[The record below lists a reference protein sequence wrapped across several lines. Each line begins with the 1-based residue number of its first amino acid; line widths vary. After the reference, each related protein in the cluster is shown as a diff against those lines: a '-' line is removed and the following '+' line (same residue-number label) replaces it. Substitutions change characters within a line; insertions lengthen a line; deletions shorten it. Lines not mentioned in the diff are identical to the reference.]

1 MEQFIVNIN
10 NINCVMT
17 IEGNEVLILP
27 FDRTD
32 SFNLYQHF
40 NKLKTNFKIHYEHPV
55 FKKSFVNVK
64 RIISWDIPLIK
75 LLIEYKIFCLEDDII
90 NSFEI
95 SGDQLDWFFNP
106 LEYYF
111 RIKTNN
117 GKMPEDLLY
126 NSEIIKRYSFIF
138 ENQEI
143 TIEISYGEI
152 LKKGVFS
159 DLQIHA
165 KLKVNFKDSNDFDFI
180 YRVYLIIVR
189 FVNIVSYQINFNHK
203 RVEFLGKSKSSD
215 QSHKGYLNVK
225 NYNLTTPDNH
235 VSNLLRTWDPYIE
248 PLLNLLVKDNNISI
262 QHLPHDRNSL
272 YKTRITR
279 FSSIFAAFEVE
290 FKKLYK
296 DVTFSDSIEI
306 SKIKNT
312 FVKKLKDNLSKT
324 QNANEK
330 WFLNEVKNRVDQIGT
345 SFGQRAKI
353 KYAYEQNIEIFKDS
367 FSFSEQKGFKFDQT
381 MDKVNKLRGLIFHE
395 NYVPNDI
402 DDYEKPILFIEILTM
417 ILFLRRLNMN
427 SYEIEKVIG
436 NIFMD
441 NEHFMD

>member
-1 MEQFIVNIN
+1 
-10 NINCVMT
+10 
-17 IEGNEVLILP
+17 
-27 FDRTD
+27 
-32 SFNLYQHF
+32 
-40 NKLKTNFKIHYEHPV
+40 
-55 FKKSFVNVK
+55 
-64 RIISWDIPLIK
+64 
-75 LLIEYKIFCLEDDII
+75 
-90 NSFEI
+90 
-95 SGDQLDWFFNP
+95 
-106 LEYYF
+106 
-111 RIKTNN
+111 
-117 GKMPEDLLY
+117 MPEDLLY
-126 NSEIIKRYSFIF
+126 NSEIIKKYSFIF

-143 TIEISYGEI
+143 TIEISFGEI
-152 LKKGVFS
+152 LKKGVLS

-180 YRVYLIIVR
+180 YRVYLIIVK

-203 RVEFLGKSKSSD
+203 RVEILGKSKSSD
-215 QSHKGYLNVK
+215 QSYKGYLIVR

-248 PLLNLLVKDNNISI
+248 SLLNLLVKDNNISI
-262 QHLPHDRNSL
+262 QHLPHDRYSL
-272 YKTRITR
+272 YKTLVSR

-290 FKKLYK
+290 FKKQYK
-296 DVTFSDSIEI
+296 DITFSDSIEI

-312 FVKKLKDNLSKT
+312 FIKKLKDNLSKT

-330 WFLNEVKNRVDQIGT
+330 WFLNEVKNRVNQIGT

-367 FSFSEQKGFKFDQT
+367 FSFSEQKGFNFDQT